1 MAHPGDGKNTATSR
15 PEIPDLRVDRV
26 ERDSALVYRVA
37 GEVDTLTAPDLDAAV
52 AGSYDTPG
60 AVTRVVLDLSEVP
73 FLSSAGLS
81 ILVDHHS
88 RCERN
93 GMTLCVVA
101 TQRATLRAIQI
112 TALDRIIP
120 LFGSVDEALAG

>member
-1 MAHPGDGKNTATSR
+1 MAHPGDGNDTATSG
-15 PEIPDLRVDRV
+15 PDMPDLRVDRA
-26 ERDSALVYRVA
+26 DHGSALVYHVA
-37 GEVDTLTAPDLDAAV
+37 GEVDTLTAPALDGAL
-52 AGSYDTPG
+52 AGIYET
-60 AVTRVVLDLSEVP
+60 AETNRVVLDLSDVP

-93 GMTLCVVA
+93 GITLCVVA

-120 LFGSVDEALAG
+120 LFGTTTDALAG

>member
-1 MAHPGDGKNTATSR
+1 MAHPGDGDGTATSR
-15 PEIPDLRVDRV
+15 PETPDLRVDRV
-26 ERDSALVYRVA
+26 EHESALVYRVA
-37 GEVDTLTAPDLDAAV
+37 GEVDTLTAPGLDAAL
-52 AGSYDTPG
+52 AGSYDTLG
-60 AVTRVVLDLSEVP
+60 SVTRVVLDLTEVP

-93 GMTLCVVA
+93 GMMLCVVA

-120 LFGSVDEALAG
+120 LFGSVEEALTG